1 MCTADKDSQF
11 EREVSSST
19 LLPRL
24 KAQVVGQVK
33 DTQRTPA
40 QSDLI
45 TTWHARQAQ
54 LFYFD
59 NKKQQRVLPCKLIS

>member
-1 MCTADKDSQF
+1 MGTADKDSVL
-11 EREVSSST
+11 ERDVTSST

-40 QSDLI
+40 QNYLI
-45 TTWHARQAQ
+45 TT
-54 LFYFD
+54 
-59 NKKQQRVLPCKLIS
+59 